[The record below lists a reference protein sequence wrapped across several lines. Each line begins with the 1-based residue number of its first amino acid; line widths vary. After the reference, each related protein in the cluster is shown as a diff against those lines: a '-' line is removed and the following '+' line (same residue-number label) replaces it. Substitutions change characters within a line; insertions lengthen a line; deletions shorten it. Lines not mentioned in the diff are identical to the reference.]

1 MRINQTM
8 ADTQPLNPSLQSRTR
23 PLVIPEEPDEIIPD
37 APPTQAGA
45 PFNIPAKIRPSL
57 TTLASA
63 LLSKTGQRSEN
74 EALSLNEAHKILGEQ
89 TLNSLAGSLSLTG
102 GLHRNLKGY
111 RFQGAAFWEHAVA
124 TANLAWGLARA
135 VDYPHPVQAYAAG
148 LIHDIGKIIL
158 EPWIEKSYSQ
168 IVELMWKEKLFLW
181 QAEVHVFGLD
191 HAAAGAHLCER
202 RRLPTP
208 IGEAVRWHHMPEF
221 ATRQAELAA
230 LVNLADALAPQET
243 LGLSGLN
250 HKSIHPPTLRI
261 LSLERSTMEQFR
273 RELLDRS
280 QWVWPNQ

>member
-1 MRINQTM
+1 M
-8 ADTQPLNPSLQSRTR
+8 ADTQPLNPSLQNRTR
-23 PLVIPEEPDEIIPD
+23 PLAIPEGPDEILTS
-37 APPTQAGA
+37 APPAKAGA
-45 PFNIPAKIRPSL
+45 AFNIPAKIEPAL
-57 TTLASA
+57 TTLANA
-63 LLSKTGQRSEN
+63 LLGKTGQQAEN
-74 EALSLNEAHKILGEQ
+74 EALSLAEAQKVLGEQ
-89 TLNSLAGSLSLTG
+89 TLNGLAGSLSLTG

-111 RFQGAAFWEHAVA
+111 RFQGAAFWEHGVA

-158 EPWIEKSYSQ
+158 EPWVEGSYSQ

-202 RRLPTP
+202 RRLPAP

-221 ATRQAELAA
+221 ATRQAEVAA

-261 LSLERSTMEQFR
+261 LSLERSTMEQLR
-273 RELLDRS
+273 RDLLDRS

>member
-1 MRINQTM
+1 M
-8 ADTQPLNPSLQSRTR
+8 ADTQPLKPLLQDRARPYTFPGELEEVSSEAPSAKASK
-23 PLVIPEEPDEIIPD
+23 
-37 APPTQAGA
+37 
-45 PFNIPAKIRPSL
+45 PFNIPAKIRPTL
-57 TTLASA
+57 TTLAAA
-63 LLSKTGQRSEN
+63 LLCKTGQQAGGEP
-74 EALSLNEAHKILGEQ
+74 LSLSEASKALGEQ
-89 TLNSLAGSLSLTG
+89 TLNSLAGSLSLSG

-124 TANLAWGLARA
+124 TANLAWRLARA
-135 VDYPHPVQAYAAG
+135 VDYPYPVQAYAAG
-148 LIHDIGKIIL
+148 MIHDIGKIIL
-158 EPWIEKSYSQ
+158 EPWVERSYSQ

-202 RRLPTP
+202 RRVPTP

-221 ATRQAELAA
+221 ATRQSELAA

-261 LSLERSTMEQFR
+261 LSLERSTMEQLR
-273 RELLDRS
+273 RDLLDRS

>member
-1 MRINQTM
+1 M
-8 ADTQPLNPSLQSRTR
+8 ADTQPLKPILQDRVG
-23 PLVIPEEPDEIIPD
+23 PYAFPGKLEEVSSE
-37 APPTQAGA
+37 APPAKAGK
-45 PFNIPAKIRPSL
+45 PFNIPAKIRPTL
-57 TTLASA
+57 TTLAAA
-63 LLSKTGQRSEN
+63 LLCKMGQPTIGET
-74 EALSLNEAHKILGEQ
+74 LSLTEARKALGEQ
-89 TLNSLAGSLSLTG
+89 TLNGLAGSLSLAG

-111 RFQGAAFWEHAVA
+111 RFQGATFWEHAVA

-148 LIHDIGKIIL
+148 MIHDIGKIIL
-158 EPWIEKSYSQ
+158 EPWVERSYSQ

-191 HAAAGAHLCER
+191 HAAAGAHLCDR
-202 RRLPTP
+202 RRVPTP
-208 IGEAVRWHHMPEF
+208 VGEAVRWHHMPEF

-261 LSLERSTMEQFR
+261 LSLERSTMEQLR

>member
-1 MRINQTM
+1 M
-8 ADTQPLNPSLQSRTR
+8 ADTQPLKPILHDRAR
-23 PLVIPEEPDEIIPD
+23 PYAFPGELEGISSA
-37 APPTQAGA
+37 APPAKTDT
-45 PFNIPAKIRPSL
+45 PFNIPAKIRTAL
-57 TTLASA
+57 TTLAAA
-63 LLSKTGQRSEN
+63 LVFKTGQLAEN
-74 EALSLNEAHKILGEQ
+74 EALSLDEARKILGEQ

-135 VDYPHPVQAYAAG
+135 VDYPYPAQAYAAG
-148 LIHDIGKIIL
+148 MIHDIGKIIL
-158 EPWIEKSYSQ
+158 EPWIERSYSQ

-202 RRLPTP
+202 RRVPTP

-261 LSLERSTMEQFR
+261 LSLERSAMEQLR